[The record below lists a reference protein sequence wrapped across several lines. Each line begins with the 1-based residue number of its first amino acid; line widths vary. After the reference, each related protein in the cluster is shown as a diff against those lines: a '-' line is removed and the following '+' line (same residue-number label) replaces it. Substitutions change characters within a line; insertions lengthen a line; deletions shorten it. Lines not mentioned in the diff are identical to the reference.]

1 LLDHKANVA
10 EQNEM
15 KDATGARV
23 ASAALFSRGLNS
35 LIHRVYDTVHQIGE
49 LFPFHADENGRW
61 FTSENG
67 DWCGGYWVA
76 MLWICYRRT
85 GDVSLRD
92 LALRLTARLALR
104 VNAIDMFRGINH
116 YYSAAL
122 GADLLDNESLAKIAL
137 RAAEGICAM
146 YNPRARMIPLGS
158 EAQVRGTQV
167 KGDEKGAVD
176 NAMVPLMVVWWAWQR
191 TKRPEFKAVAT
202 AVTEQVCNWFI
213 RPDGSTWHV
222 GYFDQAN
229 GVLLQ
234 RKGILNY
241 SDDSCWSR
249 GQSWLLYG
257 LANGYLH
264 SGNPSFL
271 NSFRRLWDYF
281 SGHVPD
287 DMVPYYDFEDP
298 RQPDVP
304 RDTSA
309 AALASA
315 SLFLLPER
323 GLPDSPEFQLS
334 GESLATSLVT
344 KYLTADGRL
353 LHGCFDFPRSVATNN
368 ELIWG
373 TYYLMEIL
381 DRLAH

>member
-1 LLDHKANVA
+1 MSRTGNPQEAGTGTSLTQTETFSHGLDLLI
-10 EQNEM
+10 
-15 KDATGARV
+15 R
-23 ASAALFSRGLNS
+23 
-35 LIHRVYDTVHQIGE
+35 RVYETIGQVGE
-49 LFPFHADENGRW
+49 QFPFHADDRGNW
-61 FTSENG
+61 STSADG
-67 DWCGGYWVA
+67 DWCGGHWVA
-76 MLWICYRRT
+76 MLWIAYRRT

-104 VNAIDMFRGINH
+104 VNAIDMFRGVNH
-116 YYSAAL
+116 YYSAAR
-122 GADLLDNESLAKIAL
+122 GADLLGDESLADIAL

-191 TKRPEFKAVAT
+191 TKRPEFKDVAT
-202 AVTEQVCNWFI
+202 AVTEQVCNWFV

-222 GYFDQAN
+222 GYFDQAT
-229 GVLLQ
+229 GALLQ

-257 LANGYLH
+257 LANGYFH

-271 NSFRRLWDYF
+271 NSFRPVWDYF
-281 SGHVPD
+281 RSHVPN

-309 AALASA
+309 ATLASA
-315 SLFLLPER
+315 GLLLFPKD
-323 GLPDSPEFQLS
+323 GVPDSPEFRLS
-334 GESLATSLVT
+334 AESMATSLVT
-344 KYLTADGRL
+344 NYLTADGRL
-353 LHGCFDFPRSVATNN
+353 LHGCFDFPRSVATDN

-373 TYYLMEIL
+373 TYYLMETL
-381 DRLAH
+381 DRLAP

>member
-1 LLDHKANVA
+1 METLTGTVTL
-10 EQNEM
+10 
-15 KDATGARV
+15 AT
-23 ASAALFSRGLNS
+23 FSRGLDA
-35 LIHRVYDTVHQIGE
+35 LIGRVYETARQTGE
-49 LFPFHADENGRW
+49 QFPFHAGDRGRW
-61 FTSENG
+61 MTSDDG

-76 MLWICYRRT
+76 MLWIAYRRT

-92 LALRLTARLALR
+92 LAVRLTARLELR
-104 VNAIDMFRGINH
+104 VDAIDMFRGVNH

-122 GADLLDNESLAKIAL
+122 GADLLGDESLAKIAL

-158 EAQVRGTQV
+158 EAKVRGTQV

-176 NAMVPLMVVWWAWQR
+176 NAMVPLMVVWWAWER
-191 TKRPEFKAVAT
+191 TKRPEFEEIAT
-202 AVTEQVCNWFI
+202 AVTEQVCRWFI
-213 RPDGSTWHV
+213 RPNGSTWHV
-222 GYFDQAN
+222 GFFDTET
-229 GVLLQ
+229 GELLQ

-241 SDDSCWSR
+241 SDDTCWSR

-257 LANGYLH
+257 LANAYVH
-264 SGNPSFL
+264 SGHSTFL
-271 NSFRRLWDYF
+271 NSFRPLWDYF
-281 SGHVPD
+281 RTHVPG

-315 SLFLLPER
+315 GLLLFPET
-323 GLPDSPEFQLS
+323 GPPDFAEFRVS
-334 GESLATSLVT
+334 AKAMAGSLVND
-344 KYLTADGRL
+344 YLTPDGRL
-353 LHGCFDFPRSVATNN
+353 LHGCFDFPRSVATDN

-373 TYYLMEIL
+373 TYYLMETL
-381 DRLAH
+381 DRLAR